1 MSFDTKN
8 IRKHPKSTILAV
20 AVFVAV
26 MVPVF
31 TGQAKF
37 SEISPVLIVLIPLLL
52 YGKDRGGPPSGGLGG
67 TVVNGSQLAFLS
79 LVLLSSCVTRERCLN
94 KFGSLSETQT
104 KVDTVQII
112 APPDTV
118 SGSISSQQILQAFQD
133 AQLDTLLKHQQG
145 RAKVRVI
152 YVPKVREV
160 QVAAECAPDTI
171 DHYITRTVTK
181 ELVPRPWDYAQL
193 YARKLRVGLLWLVIA
208 IALLFGLYL
217 IFKLLRP

>member
-37 SEISPVLIVLIPLLL
+37 SEVSPVLIVLIPLLL
-52 YGKDRGGPPSGGLGG
+52 YGKDKGGPPSGGLGG
-67 TVVNGSQLAFLS
+67 TVVNGEPTGFFGFGF
-79 LVLLSSCVTRERCLN
+79 VLSSCVTRERCLN

-118 SGSISSQQILQAFQD
+118 SGSISS
-133 AQLDTLLKHQQG
+133 
-145 RAKVRVI
+145 RAN
-152 YVPKVREV
+152 P
-160 QVAAECAPDTI
+160 PS
-171 DHYITRTVTK
+171 
-181 ELVPRPWDYAQL
+181 LPSRP
-193 YARKLRVGLLWLVIA
+193 
-208 IALLFGLYL
+208 
-217 IFKLLRP
+217 P